1 MFSGGIFDIPALE
14 SRMNDIERRLSSEE
28 LWNAQEEMKT
38 LLKEKTKIENTLSPY
53 YVLKGRLDD
62 IHAAVELSEEE
73 GGEELLDG
81 VEEQLDFL
89 RAEIEKMEF
98 QSMMA
103 DKHDK
108 ANAIMT
114 LHPGAGGTESQDW
127 AQMLLRMYIRW
138 AERNGF
144 KAEIVEL
151 LMGDV
156 AGIKSATLTINGE
169 YAYGYL
175 KAEAGV
181 HRLVRIS
188 PFDTNKRRHTSFVAV
203 LVYPEIEENV
213 EVDINPD
220 DLRIDTYR
228 SSGAGGQ
235 HVNKTASAVRIT
247 HLPTNIVVA
256 CQNERSQHKNKAMA
270 MKILKA
276 RLYDL
281 KKKEQDQKLEV
292 LKGEKKDIA
301 WGHQIRSYVLQ
312 PYQMVKDHR
321 TGLEIG
327 NIDSVLDGSIDSFIK
342 EYLLSA
348 KEVARV

>member
-1 MFSGGIFDIPALE
+1 MI
-14 SRMNDIERRLSSEE
+14 DIEKGLSSET
-28 LWNAQEEMKT
+28 LWNDQEEMRT
-38 LLKEKTKIENTLSPY
+38 LLKEKTKIENALNPY
-53 YVLKGRLDD
+53 YALKDRLDN
-62 IHAAVELSEEE
+62 IQVVAELSEEE
-73 GGEELLDG
+73 GGEELLEG
-81 VEEQLDFL
+81 IEEQLSSL
-89 RAEIEKMEF
+89 RADIERLEF

-103 DKHDK
+103 DEHDRS
-108 ANAIMT
+108 NAIMT

-127 AQMLLRMYIRW
+127 AQMLLRMYTRW
-138 AERNGF
+138 AERNEF
-144 KAEIVEL
+144 NIEIVDL
-151 LMGDV
+151 LMGEV
-156 AGIKSATLTINGE
+156 AGIKSVTLTINGD

-203 LVYPEIEENV
+203 LVYPEIEEDV
-213 EVDINPD
+213 DVDINPD

-228 SSGAGGQ
+228 ASGAGGQ

-247 HLPTNIVVA
+247 HIPTNIVVA

-281 KKKEQDQKLEV
+281 KKKEQDQKMET

-301 WGHQIRSYVLQ
+301 WGNQIRSYVLQ

-321 TGLEIG
+321 TGIEIG
-327 NIDSVLDGSIDSFIK
+327 NVESVLDGNIDTFIK
-342 EYLLSA
+342 EYLLS
-348 KEVARV
+348 KRESVKV